1 MGRRSGVACGRAARR
16 DASYKSL
23 KAGGVA
29 TSGAFFEIDGRA
41 SRDAAVSAGRAPHR
55 HAMSSLLEDSFIAAP
70 TPGGAAGPAHAAHD
84 VEICGEPTKIALT
97 AYSNRVFV
105 VVTQTDNL
113 GTLIA
118 AERDLAI
125 DPTCTCYSTRVLLGR
140 RDDETL
146 EVYARTMVEL
156 VAKRVAT
163 DAPPLLLAIS
173 IKEHSPETFKA
184 VMKFV
189 EEHRVW

>member
-1 MGRRSGVACGRAARR
+1 MG
-16 DASYKSL
+16 
-23 KAGGVA
+23 
-29 TSGAFFEIDGRA
+29 SGASKNRTESPPTKQPPTTRIETQVTSLG
-41 SRDAAVSAGRAPHR
+41 SSAPT
-55 HAMSSLLEDSFIAAP
+55 

-84 VEICGEPTKIALT
+84 VEICGVPTKVALT

-156 VAKRVAT
+156 VAKRAPA
-163 DAPPLLLAIS
+163 APPLLLAIS
-173 IKEHSPETFKA
+173 IREHSPEAFRA
-184 VMKFV
+184 VMQFV
-189 EEHRVW
+189 DEHRVWG

>member
-1 MGRRSGVACGRAARR
+1 
-16 DASYKSL
+16 
-23 KAGGVA
+23 
-29 TSGAFFEIDGRA
+29 
-41 SRDAAVSAGRAPHR
+41 
-55 HAMSSLLEDSFIAAP
+55 MSSLLEDSFIAAP

-84 VEICGEPTKIALT
+84 VEICGVPTKIALT
-97 AYSNRVFV
+97 AYSNHVFV

-156 VAKRVAT
+156 VAKRFAT

>member
-1 MGRRSGVACGRAARR
+1 
-16 DASYKSL
+16 
-23 KAGGVA
+23 
-29 TSGAFFEIDGRA
+29 
-41 SRDAAVSAGRAPHR
+41 
-55 HAMSSLLEDSFIAAP
+55 MSSLLEDSFIAAP

-84 VEICGEPTKIALT
+84 VEICGVPTKIALT

-156 VAKRVAT
+156 VAKRFAT

-189 EEHRVW
+189 EEHRVWWRLLSTFDTHSRAPAHTAVRAQRSGAPPSPATRAAASFRA

>member
-1 MGRRSGVACGRAARR
+1 
-16 DASYKSL
+16 
-23 KAGGVA
+23 
-29 TSGAFFEIDGRA
+29 
-41 SRDAAVSAGRAPHR
+41 
-55 HAMSSLLEDSFIAAP
+55 MSSLLEDSFVAAP

-84 VEICGEPTKIALT
+84 VEICGVPTKIALWSS
-97 AYSNRVFV
+97 AEAREVW
-105 VVTQTDNL
+105 VTQTDNL

-156 VAKRVAT
+156 VVRGTAPAT

-189 EEHRVW
+189 EEHRRVVVDLNH

>member
-1 MGRRSGVACGRAARR
+1 
-16 DASYKSL
+16 
-23 KAGGVA
+23 
-29 TSGAFFEIDGRA
+29 
-41 SRDAAVSAGRAPHR
+41 
-55 HAMSSLLEDSFIAAP
+55 MSSLLEDSFIAAP

-84 VEICGEPTKIALT
+84 VEICGVPTKIALT

-146 EVYARTMVEL
+146 ECTRARWSSSSRSGSRRTRRRCSSRS
-156 VAKRVAT
+156 A
-163 DAPPLLLAIS
+163 
-173 IKEHSPETFKA
+173 
-184 VMKFV
+184 
-189 EEHRVW
+189 